1 MKLKASAPGILSNL
15 QKASFIY
22 TLLGFIVV
30 FVISCILSPSFLTLD
45 NMLTILR
52 QASLL
57 TLLSMGLT
65 AVVLTGNIDLSVAAC
80 AALSACI
87 SASLMANGTSIFVS
101 VLCGIGVGALTGM
114 LNGFLV
120 GVLHLPSFIASY
132 GTRMLLSGLAIIVMN
147 GGVIYGLPENFQ
159 LIANGYVGRIPVLII
174 IAVVFIFLLTILY
187 QKTTFG
193 RQLYMY
199 GSNPMSAKYSGINTL
214 FILMAAFTLSGV
226 CASIGGIALAARAN
240 AADATIANA
249 YVLTTI
255 ASVVVGGT
263 SMLGGEG
270 GIIGTFIGAMVLSM
284 ITNIMNI
291 LLIDA
296 NWQNFVIGAAILLMV
311 WIDVSSRNRKLK
323 K

>member
-1 MKLKASAPGILSNL
+1 MNLKVSTPKINT
-15 QKASFIY
+15 KKVSFIY
-22 TLLGFIVV
+22 TLLGCVVV
-30 FVISCILSPSFLTLD
+30 FVISSMLSPAFLTID

-80 AALSACI
+80 AALSACV
-87 SASLMANGTSIFVS
+87 SATLMADGSPIFLSI
-101 VLCGIGVGALTGM
+101 LCGLGVGLLTGL

-147 GGVIYGLPENFQ
+147 GGVIYGLPDNFQ
-159 LIANGYVGRIPVLII
+159 LIATGYVGPISVLII
-174 IAVVFIFLLTILY
+174 IAIVFLVILNVLY
-187 QKTTFG
+187 QHTTFG

-199 GSNPMSAKYSGINTL
+199 GSSPSTAKYSGINTL
-214 FILMAAFTLSGV
+214 FVLMAAFALSGV

-249 YVLTTI
+249 YVLTSI
-255 ASVVVGGT
+255 AAVVVGGT

-270 GIIGTFIGAMVLSM
+270 GVIGTFIGAIVLSM

-311 WIDVSSRNRKLK
+311 WIDVTSRNRRLK